1 MAPTLPTG
9 AAGKGP
15 EMPRSQLGEKESVI
29 SGKVP
34 DCQKHQVINLLVA
47 NVNWD
52 LLTQPIE
59 HALN

>member
-1 MAPTLPTG
+1 MTPTLPTG
-9 AAGKGP
+9 AAEKGP
-15 EMPRSQLGEKESVI
+15 EMPRSQFGEKESVI
-29 SGKVP
+29 SVKVP
-34 DCQKHQVINLLVA
+34 DRQKHQVINLLVA